1 MTAITLTLLIAAI
14 ITIAV
19 LTLGEVLAE
28 SARPTRRCNAKNWRV
43 DR

>member
-28 SARPTRRCNAKNWRV
+28 AA
-43 DR
+43 

>member
-28 SARPTRRCNAKNWRV
+28 SNTRSRKYARNWRV